1 MIPRSHLVS
10 VFQALFVTFLWST
23 SWILIKS
30 GLDEI
35 PALTFAGLR
44 YTLAFLVLAFLVL
57 TSQRPP
63 CLTAQ
68 QQGDDAGGYA
78 QGED

>member
-1 MIPRSHLVS
+1 MKHLLPVS
-10 VFQALFVTFLWST
+10 KNWELEIST
-23 SWILIKS
+23 RDAKRT
-30 GLDEI
+30 
-35 PALTFAGLR
+35 PFPV
-44 YTLAFLVLAFLVL
+44 LAFLVLAFLVL